1 MKVLIVDKLSPG
13 NRNLAGAARHGSGG
27 RQEPHGGDPARR
39 AGGRDIL
46 VVRSTKVTAA
56 AIEAA
61 AQLSLIIRA
70 GAGVDT
76 IDLAAASAGES
87 TSPIVRAR
95 TRRRWPS
102 WPSGC

>member
-1 MKVLIVDKLSPG
+1 MQVEVGKNLTAETLPG
-13 NRNLAGAARHGSGG
+13 TLAGT
-27 RQEPHGGDPARR
+27 
-39 AGGRDIL
+39 DIL

-56 AIEAA
+56 SIEAA

-87 TSPIVRAR
+87 TWPTVRAR
-95 TRRRWPS
+95 TRRPSPS
-102 WPSGC
+102 WPSAC